1 MSASTTLLHLFNMY
15 GWYGRK
21 NYFASHTANTNT
33 ININTENNF
42 VTCLIHSC
50 TSFMHVTSGLCFIEY
65 QVAYCTNK
73 KILWLFNCALD
84 SDIRFKV
91 HHLRTTESY
100 IIYNAFW
107 LLCLLYTWWSS
118 HRELWSQAR
127 YCYRTCIVLVRPEKQ
142 IQLKKNFGE

>member
-50 TSFMHVTSGLCFIEY
+50 ASFMHVTSGLCFIEY

-73 KILWLFNCALD
+73 KILWFY
-84 SDIRFKV
+84 S
-91 HHLRTTESY
+91 
-100 IIYNAFW
+100 
-107 LLCLLYTWWSS
+107 
-118 HRELWSQAR
+118 
-127 YCYRTCIVLVRPEKQ
+127 IVLWIRIFVLRSITYEQQKVT
-142 IQLKKNFGE
+142 LFTMLFGYFAYCTHDEVPTVSFGRRQDTATERVSFSYVQRSRYN